1 MLEATRPIQSILMMV
16 FFLSIGLLI
25 DLDYIWSNFGTVLLL
40 FLMVSVFKTALNVG
54 FLALLGQPWH
64 QAFVA
69 GIVLAQIGEFS
80 FLLSVVGV
88 EAGVIS
94 DEDLRLIVAVTVLSL
109 ALSPLWV
116 ITGRRLRVLAE
127 RGITSG
133 TELLKLVYG
142 PETEFVAAT
151 LDKASSKTMWGLR
164 AAALWL
170 RRRRQRRRR
179 RAGTGTNPPD
189 AARGGTKGE
198 AEIILPSTPANE
210 DETGGKKGPTKR
222 RRKDA

>member
-1 MLEATRPIQSILMMV
+1 MGL
-16 FFLSIGLLI
+16 IGH
-25 DLDYIWSNFGTVLLL
+25 
-40 FLMVSVFKTALNVG
+40 
-54 FLALLGQPWH
+54 PWH
-64 QAFVA
+64 LAFVA

-94 DEDLRLIVAVTVLSL
+94 DEDRRLVVAVTVLSL

-116 ITGRRLRVLAE
+116 ITGRRLGVLAE

-142 PETEFVAAT
+142 PETEFVAMT
-151 LDKASSKTMWGLR
+151 LDKASSKTMWGLH

-170 RRRRQRRRR
+170 RRQRQGRKRRTGAG
-179 RAGTGTNPPD
+179 AGTAD
-189 AARGGTKGE
+189 AAQGE
-198 AEIILPSTPANE
+198 AEVILPSTPANE
-210 DETGGKKGPTKR
+210 DEPGGKKGATKR
-222 RRKDA
+222 HRKDA